1 MTDMNITKE
10 IITVR
15 VFPPI
20 PDRSHDWYA
29 RLSFHDG
36 DTDLFGEGET
46 EHDAVVDLI
55 IKANEYEGDGS
66 EQEVVQDLAIA
77 ALTLPVTSNEWE
89 RKYIALLNRKLAGE
103 PENTTYA
110 QGVADGRA
118 AALKEA
124 EQSGAQVLV
133 DCTGQEDTYE
143 LMLLV
148 KEAIR
153 ALDASAPADQPK
165 ETDG

>member
-1 MTDMNITKE
+1 MTDMNIPKE

-55 IKANEYEGDGS
+55 IKANEYEGESGF
-66 EQEVVQDLAIA
+66 EA
-77 ALTLPVTSNEWE
+77 
-89 RKYIALLNRKLAGE
+89 KL
-103 PENTTYA
+103 
-110 QGVADGRA
+110 QR
-118 AALKEA
+118 
-124 EQSGAQVLV
+124 
-133 DCTGQEDTYE
+133 
-143 LMLLV
+143 
-148 KEAIR
+148 
-153 ALDASAPADQPK
+153 
-165 ETDG
+165 

>member
-46 EHDAVVDLI
+46 ERDAIIDLI
-55 IKANEYEGDGS
+55 IKANAYEGDGS

-77 ALTLPVTSNEWE
+77 AITLPVT
-89 RKYIALLNRKLAGE
+89 R
-103 PENTTYA
+103 
-110 QGVADGRA
+110 
-118 AALKEA
+118 
-124 EQSGAQVLV
+124 
-133 DCTGQEDTYE
+133 
-143 LMLLV
+143 
-148 KEAIR
+148 
-153 ALDASAPADQPK
+153 
-165 ETDG
+165 